1 MSSGSTELRVR
12 ALTGVGIVA
21 LILGAILLGP
31 WSYWPFLLIVWC
43 IGARELSLAWRLMPP
58 FHRAVPIGCAAQCL
72 LMLAFGALAAMSW
85 TQGAYDFWA
94 PLGWFALMWSNDTGA
109 YLVGRSFG
117 RHPLA
122 PSVSPKKTW
131 EGWGGGAVVAL
142 LVGGLLQH
150 KLGSPGSGHWVV
162 LAALVSV
169 FGPLGDLLESLL
181 KRKAGIK
188 DSGQILPGHGGIL
201 DRFDSHIIAAPIAL
215 LYLIFA

>member
-1 MSSGSTELRVR
+1 
-12 ALTGVGIVA
+12 
-21 LILGAILLGP
+21 
-31 WSYWPFLLIVWC
+31 
-43 IGARELSLAWRLMPP
+43 
-58 FHRAVPIGCAAQCL
+58 
-72 LMLAFGALAAMSW
+72 
-85 TQGAYDFWA
+85 
-94 PLGWFALMWSNDTGA
+94 
-109 YLVGRSFG
+109 SFG